1 MIRKTGI
8 VLGLVAVLALSACAG
23 DPPTEEIIESMIEA
37 MRAVDSYQYEGSLTF
52 EGSGEEAGEP
62 IVSSMAMDISGS
74 LDLAG
79 RQMQADFV
87 VEASISGE
95 DPDIQEIELAIYL
108 VDDVMYMH
116 TQIPLLGNMSMWL
129 KSDVPE
135 GYWDAAN
142 TIEPQLELVETAQV
156 TLIGSEKVGSV
167 DCYVLELVP
176 DMEQLWEAMMAQG
189 QAAGESAWPEMP
201 IGEDMLEVDSFSAR
215 QWVAKDTFYLMK
227 AEMTMAMSAPLGTTG
242 VSGAVSDVDVEM
254 SVSMTMHDYNRPVSI
269 ELPEEAED
277 AIDFATFGESFGGF
291 LDEGD
296 AEAQETELANVQ
308 AAVTTMM
315 VVNELAVL
323 PNPVTVPTDDMT
335 MFPDTSTIDSGDKA
349 VDVYGDAFASGDEDG
364 YVLYM
369 HDETAD
375 DDWFSTVDYVA
386 TWFTTYWYTVDENG
400 TVTQHLSPEW

>member
-108 VDDVMYMH
+108 VDGVMYMH

-189 QAAGESAWPEMP
+189 QAAGDVWPEMP
-201 IGEDMLEVDSFSAR
+201 FEGELPDISSFSVR
-215 QWVAKDTFYLMK
+215 QWVAKDTYYLMK
-227 AEMTMAMSAPLGTTG
+227 AEITMAMSAPLGTTG
-242 VSGAVSDVDVEM
+242 VSGAESDVDVEM
-254 SVSMTMHDYNRPVSI
+254 SVSITMHDYNVPVSI
-269 ELPEEAED
+269 ELPAEAED
-277 AIDFATFGESFGGF
+277 AIDIAAFGGF
-291 LDEGD
+291 LDW
-296 AEAQETELANVQ
+296 A
-308 AAVTTMM
+308 
-315 VVNELAVL
+315 
-323 PNPVTVPTDDMT
+323 
-335 MFPDTSTIDSGDKA
+335 K
-349 VDVYGDAFASGDEDG
+349 
-364 YVLYM
+364 
-369 HDETAD
+369 
-375 DDWFSTVDYVA
+375 
-386 TWFTTYWYTVDENG
+386 
-400 TVTQHLSPEW
+400 